1 MKDRSLILLL
11 VLPLII
17 AALFAVYRL
26 SSRTPG
32 QPLPSDTATMLREA
46 ARMQAEFR
54 LGRELTELELTLIRV
69 EPTPDGGWRA
79 TYDEPLHSII
89 PSHPPTTAPLP
100 MPPASQPARN

>member
-17 AALFAVYRL
+17 AALFAVYRF
-26 SSRTPG
+26 SSRAPQ

-54 LGRELTELELTLIRV
+54 LGRELTEHELTLIRV

-79 TYDEPLHSII
+79 TYDEPLHSLI
-89 PSHPPTTAPLP
+89 PTHPPTTAPVP
-100 MPPASQPARN
+100 IPPTTQPARN